1 MFLDRTRERSVLDDL
16 LNGALEGRS
25 GALVIYGDAGMGKTA
40 MLEYAARTSDLS
52 VARISG
58 VETESS
64 FGFAALHRLAVP
76 FLHEIDRL
84 PSPQRTALES
94 AFGLVDA
101 PTPDRFMVALAAL
114 NLLSSES
121 GRSGLLCIVDD
132 GQWIDVESLQTL
144 AFVGRRLR
152 AEGIVLLFG
161 LRTYLDVP
169 SDLAG
174 LPSLEVSGLP
184 DDAVSE
190 ILNIAADRPVPA
202 QLAKDIAAETNGC
215 PLALWEMGSTLTES
229 RSAFAGLL
237 DKPVAVTRQL
247 ENHFNQEVAS
257 LSYDGQLFLLAAAA
271 DTSGDRA
278 LVRAVANRLGCTRE
292 AEAETERRQ
301 FILPG
306 PVVRFRHPLIRSA
319 SYVSADPDI
328 RVTVHRT
335 YASLI
340 SKATYPDRWARHV
353 VLGTTGPDSVL
364 ASELEET
371 SQIAKARGGY
381 TAECAL
387 LVQASELTDS
397 LELRAKRLVRAAEA
411 AMNAGDHNQANALL
425 DQAQSH
431 ISEPLTVAE
440 AEQLRGQLSIRNS
453 QPAEAARQLLAAAR
467 LFKDSRNLGRARETL
482 LEAFAGYGISLHLT
496 QGLQAHEI
504 AETVQMTRRENAFPA
519 SLEDHLLDG
528 TALLFTDGP
537 QAAFEDYRQ
546 AALAFTQGE
555 VSHDQ
560 IARWFVFCLITAN
573 ERLDDRAY
581 KAWAERTDKSARE
594 NGALL
599 VLLFN
604 LVGMAELDLRAG
616 DLQSATARFDET
628 LDVAAAIGL
637 PAVHFGPTSAEIS
650 AWAGDEESTKQSA
663 SILIDFMSA
672 VGSGVA
678 VMLGYR
684 ALAVL
689 HLGAGRYR
697 EALEA
702 TACVHTS
709 SPLGWTSQTLP
720 LAVEAAIRS
729 GEPEL
734 AESLLERLAVR
745 AEASRTPWALGL
757 LAQSRAL
764 VSSGSEAEAFFESA
778 LGYLAE
784 TLVPR
789 DLAYANLLYGEWL
802 RRENRR
808 LDARK
813 HLRHAHEFFVAM
825 GAKDFAKRAQAELLA
840 TGERARSRTVERRA
854 DLTPQER
861 RVAQL
866 ASERLTN
873 PEIAAQL
880 FISSATVDYHLR
892 KVFRKLDV
900 TSRRQLGEV
909 LRSQA
914 PA

>member
-1 MFLDRTRERSVLDDL
+1 MFRPTW
-16 LNGALEGRS
+16 
-25 GALVIYGDAGMGKTA
+25 
-40 MLEYAARTSDLS
+40 
-52 VARISG
+52 
-58 VETESS
+58 
-64 FGFAALHRLAVP
+64 LACP
-76 FLHEIDRL
+76 
-84 PSPQRTALES
+84 
-94 AFGLVDA
+94 
-101 PTPDRFMVALAAL
+101 
-114 NLLSSES
+114 
-121 GRSGLLCIVDD
+121 
-132 GQWIDVESLQTL
+132 
-144 AFVGRRLR
+144 RLR
-152 AEGIVLLFG
+152 SLGYQ
-161 LRTYLDVP
+161 TM
-169 SDLAG
+169 
-174 LPSLEVSGLP
+174 PSLK
-184 DDAVSE
+184 
-190 ILNIAADRPVPA
+190 IFNIAADRPVPA

-229 RSAFAGLL
+229 PSAFAGLL

-397 LELRAKRLVRAAEA
+397 LELRAKRLVHAAEA

-467 LFKDSRNLGRARETL
+467 LFQGQQEPRTGSGDSAGSICRLWNL
-482 LEAFAGYGISLHLT
+482 FAPYPGSSGSRDS
-496 QGLQAHEI
+496 
-504 AETVQMTRRENAFPA
+504 ETVQMTRRENAFPA

-650 AWAGDEESTKQSA
+650 AWAGDEESTKQST

-678 VMLGYR
+678 VMLGYH

-709 SPLGWTSQTLP
+709 RPLGWTSQTLP

-789 DLAYANLLYGEWL
+789 DLAYASLLYGEWL